1 MQNATGGGRLS
12 RSLRESSLGLFVL
25 LAIALFVLLIVWLRG
40 FSPGKRSYHAFI
52 EFDNA
57 GGMKQ
62 GTPVAYRGIKVG
74 EVVGVKPQPRG
85 VVLKVKI
92 SPADLLIPSSAVIE
106 ANQSGLIGET
116 AIDITPLQDLPAG
129 QIAQPLDRNCN
140 PNVIICDGARLQGQ
154 ARLNVNELIRAVLR
168 IANLV
173 SDPEF
178 TANVNSVA
186 KNASDA
192 AAGIARLSRQV
203 AGPLKSAGP
212 TLQEFRFTARQLG
225 LTAQEAN
232 RFLASNRSSLAT
244 TLSNV
249 SEATSELK
257 VAIAG
262 LSPVLNQV
270 KRTDILRNLE
280 TLSANAAAASANL
293 RTFSQD
299 FGNPNNVLLLQQTLD
314 SARATFQNTQK
325 ITSDLDELTGDPNF
339 RVNVRKLI
347 NSWSKLVSS
356 TQQLQQQAEIA
367 RLLAPVSA
375 ALQDADNQAANQAV
389 NQAIN
394 QPTATATP
402 TARPTAPAVLP
413 PTALPSE
420 VQR

>member
-1 MQNATGGGRLS
+1 M
-12 RSLRESSLGLFVL
+12 
-25 LAIALFVLLIVWLRG
+25 LLIVWLRG
-40 FSPGKRSYHAFI
+40 FNPGKRSYNAFV

-57 GGMKQ
+57 GGIKQ

-92 SPADLLIPSSAVIE
+92 SPSDLLIPSSAVIE
-106 ANQSGLIGET
+106 ANQSGLIGEPS
-116 AIDITPLQDLPAG
+116 IDISPLQDLPPG
-129 QIAQPLDRNCN
+129 DIAQPLDRNCN
-140 PNVIICDGARLQGQ
+140 PSIIICNGSRLQGQ

-192 AAGIARLSRQV
+192 AAGIAKLSREV
-203 AGPLKSAGP
+203 SKPLKSVGP
-212 TLQEFRFTARQLG
+212 TLDEFRLTARQLG

-232 RFLASNRSSLAT
+232 RLLATNRSALTT
-244 TLSNV
+244 TLNNV
-249 SEATSELK
+249 SEASGELRG
-257 VAIAG
+257 AIAS

-270 KRTDILRNLE
+270 KRTEIIRNLE

-299 FGNPNNVLLLQQTLD
+299 FGNPNSLLLLQQTLD

-325 ITSDLDELTGDPNF
+325 ITTDLDELTGDPSF
-339 RVNVRKLI
+339 RVNLRKLI
-347 NSWSKLVSS
+347 NGLSKLVSS
-356 TQQLQQQAEIA
+356 TQQLQQQAEVA

-375 ALQDADNQAANQAV
+375 ALD
-389 NQAIN
+389 
-394 QPTATATP
+394 
-402 TARPTAPAVLP
+402 APASHLSGDRSSSTQSPAMPDQLP
-413 PTALPSE
+413 AASSTPIPTPRTAA
-420 VQR
+420 QRQRTDPTEGTQ

>member
-1 MQNATGGGRLS
+1 MQNLTGGRRLS
-12 RSLRESSLGLFVL
+12 RSLRESSLGLFILV
-25 LAIALFVLLIVWLRG
+25 AIALFVLLIVWLRG
-40 FSPGKRSYHAFI
+40 FSPGKRSYNAFV

-57 GGMKQ
+57 GGIKQ

-92 SPADLLIPSSAVIE
+92 SPSDLLIPSSAVIE
-106 ANQSGLIGET
+106 ANQSGLIGEPS
-116 AIDITPLQDLPAG
+116 IDISPLQDLPAG
-129 QIAQPLDRNCN
+129 EIAQPLDRNCN
-140 PNVIICDGARLQGQ
+140 PSIIICNGSRLQGQ

-186 KNASDA
+186 KNASNA
-192 AAGIARLSRQV
+192 AAGIAKLSREV
-203 AGPLKSAGP
+203 SKPLKTVGP
-212 TLQEFRFTARQLG
+212 TLDEFRITARQLG

-232 RFLASNRSSLAT
+232 RLLATNRSSLTT

-249 SEATSELK
+249 SEASGELK
-257 VAIAG
+257 GAIAS

-293 RTFSQD
+293 RTFSKD

-314 SARATFQNTQK
+314 SARATFENTQK
-325 ITSDLDELTGDPNF
+325 ITSDLDELTGDPSF
-339 RVNVRKLI
+339 RVNLRKLI
-347 NSWSKLVSS
+347 NGLSKLVSS

-367 RLLAPVSA
+367 RLLTPISTIEVPIKESA
-375 ALQDADNQAANQAV
+375 AYGV
-389 NQAIN
+389 PV
-394 QPTATATP
+394 QPTVVPTP
-402 TARPTAPAVLP
+402 PIA
-413 PTALPSE
+413 E
-420 VQR
+420 VPR

>member
-1 MQNATGGGRLS
+1 MQNSTGGRRLS

-25 LAIALFVLLIVWLRG
+25 VAIALFVLLIVWLRG
-40 FSPGKRSYHAFI
+40 FSPGKRSYNAFV

-57 GGMKQ
+57 GGIKQ

-92 SPADLLIPSSAVIE
+92 SPSDLLIPSSAVIE
-106 ANQSGLIGET
+106 ANQSGLIGEPS
-116 AIDITPLQDLPAG
+116 IDISPLQDLPPG
-129 QIAQPLDRNCN
+129 EIAQPLDRNCN
-140 PNVIICDGARLQGQ
+140 PSIIICNGSKLQGQ

-186 KNASDA
+186 KNASNA
-192 AAGIARLSRQV
+192 AAGIAKLSREV
-203 AGPLKSAGP
+203 SKPLKTVGP
-212 TLQEFRFTARQLG
+212 TLDEFRITARQLG

-232 RFLASNRSSLAT
+232 RLIATNRSSLTT

-249 SEATSELK
+249 SEASGELK
-257 VAIAG
+257 GAIAS

-293 RTFSQD
+293 RTFSND

-325 ITSDLDELTGDPNF
+325 ITSDLDELTGDPSF
-339 RVNVRKLI
+339 RINLRKLI
-347 NSWSKLVSS
+347 NSLSKLVSS
-356 TQQLQQQAEIA
+356 TQQLEKQADIA
-367 RLLAPVSA
+367 RVLYPFSTIEAPTRE
-375 ALQDADNQAANQAV
+375 LPPV
-389 NQAIN
+389 NRASVLPTLGSPS
-394 QPTATATP
+394 PTA
-402 TARPTAPAVLP
+402 
-413 PTALPSE
+413 E
-420 VQR
+420 VPR

>member
-1 MQNATGGGRLS
+1 MQNSTGSRRLS

-25 LAIALFVLLIVWLRG
+25 VAIALFVVLIVWLRG
-40 FSPGKRSYHAFI
+40 FSPGKRSYNAFV

-57 GGMKQ
+57 GGIKQ

-92 SPADLLIPSSAVIE
+92 SPSDLLIPSSAVIE
-106 ANQSGLIGET
+106 ANQSGLIGEPS
-116 AIDITPLQDLPAG
+116 IDISPLQDLPPG
-129 QIAQPLDRNCN
+129 DIAQPLDRNCN
-140 PNVIICDGARLQGQ
+140 PSIIICNGSRLQGQ

-186 KNASDA
+186 KNASNA
-192 AAGIARLSRQV
+192 AAGIAKLSREVSQ
-203 AGPLKSAGP
+203 PLKTVGP
-212 TLQEFRFTARQLG
+212 TLTEFRIAARQLG

-232 RFLASNRSSLAT
+232 RLLATNRSSLTT

-249 SEATSELK
+249 SEASGELK
-257 VAIAG
+257 GAIAS

-293 RTFSQD
+293 RTFSND
-299 FGNPNNVLLLQQTLD
+299 FGKPNSLLLLQQTLD

-325 ITSDLDELTGDPNF
+325 ITSDLDELTGDPTF
-339 RVNVRKLI
+339 RVNLRKLI
-347 NSWSKLVSS
+347 NSLSKLVSS
-356 TQQLQQQAEIA
+356 TQQLQQQAEMA
-367 RLLAPVSA
+367 RLLAPISTI
-375 ALQDADNQAANQAV
+375 DAPLSEPSPATSIPV
-389 NQAIN
+389 
-394 QPTATATP
+394 QPPVAPTP
-402 TARPTAPAVLP
+402 SISQVPH
-413 PTALPSE
+413 
-420 VQR
+420 

>member
-1 MQNATGGGRLS
+1 MQNSTGGRRLS

-25 LAIALFVLLIVWLRG
+25 VAIALFVLLVVWLRG
-40 FSPGKRSYHAFI
+40 FSPGKRSYNAFV

-57 GGMKQ
+57 GGIKQ

-92 SPADLLIPSSAVIE
+92 SPSDLLIPSSAVIE
-106 ANQSGLIGET
+106 ANQSGLIGEPS
-116 AIDITPLQDLPAG
+116 IDISPLQDLPSG
-129 QIAQPLDRNCN
+129 EIAQPLDRNCN
-140 PNVIICDGARLQGQ
+140 PSIIICNGSRLQGQ

-186 KNASDA
+186 KNASSA
-192 AAGIARLSRQV
+192 AAGIAKLSREV
-203 AGPLKSAGP
+203 SKPLKMVGP
-212 TLQEFRFTARQLG
+212 TLDEFRITARQLG

-232 RFLASNRSSLAT
+232 RLIATNRSSLTT

-249 SEATSELK
+249 SEASGELRG
-257 VAIAG
+257 AIAS

-293 RTFSQD
+293 RTFSND

-325 ITSDLDELTGDPNF
+325 ITSDLDELTGDPSF
-339 RVNVRKLI
+339 RVNLRKLI
-347 NSWSKLVSS
+347 NSLSKLVSS
-356 TQQLQQQAEIA
+356 TQQLEKQAEVA
-367 RLLAPVSA
+367 RLLYPLSTIERPTSEPSPVDRASA
-375 ALQDADNQAANQAV
+375 
-389 NQAIN
+389 
-394 QPTATATP
+394 QPTVTP
-402 TARPTAPAVLP
+402 TVPTAE
-413 PTALPSE
+413 T
-420 VQR
+420 QQ

>member
-1 MQNATGGGRLS
+1 MQNLTGGRRLS

-25 LAIALFVLLIVWLRG
+25 VAIALFVLLIVWLRG
-40 FSPGKRSYHAFI
+40 FSPGKRSYNAFV

-57 GGMKQ
+57 GGIKQ

-92 SPADLLIPSSAVIE
+92 SPSDLLIPSSAVIE
-106 ANQSGLIGET
+106 ANQSGLIGEPS
-116 AIDITPLQDLPAG
+116 IDISPLQDLPAG
-129 QIAQPLDRNCN
+129 EIAQPLDRNCN
-140 PNVIICDGARLQGQ
+140 PSIIICNGSRLQGQ

-186 KNASDA
+186 KNASNA
-192 AAGIARLSRQV
+192 AAGIAKLSREV
-203 AGPLKSAGP
+203 SKPLKTVGP
-212 TLQEFRFTARQLG
+212 TLDEFRITARQLG

-232 RFLASNRSSLAT
+232 RLLATNRSSLTT

-249 SEATSELK
+249 SEASGELK
-257 VAIAG
+257 GAIAS

-293 RTFSQD
+293 RTFSND

-314 SARATFQNTQK
+314 SARSTFENTRK
-325 ITSDLDELTGDPNF
+325 ITSDLDELTGDPSF
-339 RVNVRKLI
+339 RVNLRKLI
-347 NSWSKLVSS
+347 NGLSKLVSS
-356 TQQLQQQAEIA
+356 TQQLQQQAEVA
-367 RLLAPVSA
+367 RLLAPIAAIEVPIKESA
-375 ALQDADNQAANQAV
+375 ASSV
-389 NQAIN
+389 PV
-394 QPTATATP
+394 QPTVDPTP
-402 TARPTAPAVLP
+402 PIA
-413 PTALPSE
+413 E
-420 VQR
+420 VPR

>member
-1 MQNATGGGRLS
+1 MQNSTGSRRLS

-25 LAIALFVLLIVWLRG
+25 LAVGLFVLLVVWLRG
-40 FSPGKRSYHAFI
+40 FSPGKRSYNAFV

-57 GGMKQ
+57 GGIKQ

-92 SPADLLIPSSAVIE
+92 SPSDLLIPSSAVIE
-106 ANQSGLIGET
+106 ANQSGLIGEPS
-116 AIDITPLQDLPAG
+116 IDISPLQDLPTG
-129 QIAQPLDRNCN
+129 EIAQPLDRNCN
-140 PNVIICDGARLQGQ
+140 PSIIICNGSRLQGQ

-186 KNASDA
+186 KNASNA
-192 AAGIARLSRQV
+192 AAGIAKLSREVSQ
-203 AGPLKSAGP
+203 PLKSVAP
-212 TLQEFRFTARQLG
+212 TLEEFRLTARQLG

-232 RFLASNRSSLAT
+232 RLLATNRSSLTT
-244 TLSNV
+244 TLNNV
-249 SEATSELK
+249 SEATGELK
-257 VAIAG
+257 GAIAS

-270 KRTDILRNLE
+270 KRTEILRNLE

-299 FGNPNNVLLLQQTLD
+299 FGNPNSVLLLQQTLD

-325 ITSDLDELTGDPNF
+325 ITSDLDELTGDPSF
-339 RVNVRKLI
+339 RVNLRKLI
-347 NSWSKLVSS
+347 NSLSKLVSS
-356 TQQLQQQAEIA
+356 TQQLQQQAEVA
-367 RLLAPVSA
+367 RLLVPVSA
-375 ALQDADNQAANQAV
+375 ALDVSASPPAV
-389 NQAIN
+389 TIPAPMPAELTA
-394 QPTATATP
+394 PTA
-402 TARPTAPAVLP
+402 
-413 PTALPSE
+413 E
-420 VQR
+420 VQK

>member
-1 MQNATGGGRLS
+1 MQNLTGGRPLS

-25 LAIALFVLLIVWLRG
+25 VAIALFALLVVWLRG
-40 FSPGKRSYHAFI
+40 FSPGRRSYNAFV

-57 GGMKQ
+57 GGIKQ

-92 SPADLLIPSSAVIE
+92 SPSDLLIPSSAVIE
-106 ANQSGLIGET
+106 ANQSGLIGEPS
-116 AIDITPLQDLPAG
+116 IDISPLQDLPSG

-140 PNVIICDGARLQGQ
+140 PSIIICNGSRLQGQ

-186 KNASDA
+186 KNASNA
-192 AAGIARLSRQV
+192 AAGIAKLSREV
-203 AGPLKSAGP
+203 SKPLKTVGP
-212 TLQEFRFTARQLG
+212 TLDEFRLAARQLG

-232 RFLASNRSSLAT
+232 RLLASNRSSLTT

-249 SEATSELK
+249 SEASGELK
-257 VAIAG
+257 GTIAS

-293 RTFSQD
+293 RTFSND
-299 FGNPNNVLLLQQTLD
+299 FGKPNSVLLLQQTLD

-339 RVNVRKLI
+339 RVNLRKLI
-347 NSWSKLVSS
+347 NSLSKLVSS
-356 TQQLQQQAEIA
+356 TQQLQQQTEIA
-367 RLLAPVSA
+367 RLLAPMSA
-375 ALQDADNQAANQAV
+375 IDVTASDPTTREAA
-389 NQAIN
+389 
-394 QPTATATP
+394 PTANVPAQPSPTP
-402 TARPTAPAVLP
+402 
-413 PTALPSE
+413 LPSE
-420 VQR
+420 MPR